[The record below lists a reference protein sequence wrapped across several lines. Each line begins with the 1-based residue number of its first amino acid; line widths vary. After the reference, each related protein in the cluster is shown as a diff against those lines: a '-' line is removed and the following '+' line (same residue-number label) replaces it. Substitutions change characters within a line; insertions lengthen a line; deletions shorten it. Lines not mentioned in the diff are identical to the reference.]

1 LYRFCGGSDEVAPV
15 GGGVTLGFPRSNF
28 AFGLPPNGVDSGA
41 TVDVAAGDA
50 GTFCNSPRLTL
61 PIGVVTGEAEALDV
75 AMGVPEALG

>member
-1 LYRFCGGSDEVAPV
+1 MERLFLASYVSSPARFRWIERRPHLESLSLRAVSLCID
-15 GGGVTLGFPRSNF
+15 F
-28 AFGLPPNGVDSGA
+28 
-41 TVDVAAGDA
+41 AAGDA